1 VIGDGEVAVLAAIAT
16 EVAAYIAPLAL
27 LHGKTVA
34 VTGSRRSVPVRGNAD
49 TLGRAV
55 RAHTAPRGA
64 VEISVGAIGTLSMNG
79 SWLRCTDYRTGADLS
94 AFLAP

>member
-1 VIGDGEVAVLAAIAT
+1 
-16 EVAAYIAPLAL
+16 

-55 RAHTAPRGA
+55 RYLVENALAHTAPRTA
-64 VEISVGAIGTLSMNG
+64 VEISVGAIG
-79 SWLRCTDYRTGADLS
+79 LS
-94 AFLAP
+94 A